1 MLFVVG
7 CNDLTNMRKNLP
19 LTLIEILVLGG
30 IVAAFLLPLFS
41 PSDEAEA
48 DKATYTVITNS

>member
-1 MLFVVG
+1 
-7 CNDLTNMRKNLP
+7 MRKNLP